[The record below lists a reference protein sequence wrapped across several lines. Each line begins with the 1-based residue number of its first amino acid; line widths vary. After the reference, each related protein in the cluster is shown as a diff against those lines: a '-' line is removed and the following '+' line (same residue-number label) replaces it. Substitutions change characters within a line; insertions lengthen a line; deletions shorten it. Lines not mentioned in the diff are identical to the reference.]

1 MHEEFVSSP
10 RLDNLASSLCALD
23 AIIKHSKKDVKTAR
37 NHSEVDMIILFD
49 HEEVGSQSAQGADSN
64 MANEI
69 LTRLSECLGAKTS
82 EDHFRTVR
90 NSLLL
95 SADMAHAVHPNFS
108 GKHQSQHMPV
118 FHQGIVIKH
127 NTNQRYATDSVSA
140 AVLKVIADRCGVPM
154 QEFIVRQDS
163 LCGSTIGPII
173 ASKAGLKTIDIGAP
187 MLGMHSIR
195 ETCGVID
202 LHYYELLFSEFF
214 THYTELTENLLA
226 E

>member
-23 AIIKHSKKDVKTAR
+23 AIIMHSKKDVKTAR

-69 LTRLSECLGAKTS
+69 LTRISECLGAKTS

-108 GKHQSQHMPV
+108 GKH
-118 FHQGIVIKH
+118 
-127 NTNQRYATDSVSA
+127 
-140 AVLKVIADRCGVPM
+140 
-154 QEFIVRQDS
+154 
-163 LCGSTIGPII
+163 
-173 ASKAGLKTIDIGAP
+173 
-187 MLGMHSIR
+187 
-195 ETCGVID
+195 
-202 LHYYELLFSEFF
+202 
-214 THYTELTENLLA
+214 
-226 E
+226 